1 MEFVV
6 PANKNKCSNLLFIT
20 LPQAWTLAA
29 AEDLVGMQ
37 LFYSIFSRY
46 SENLIIDLAS

>member
-1 MEFVV
+1 MLGLTLNETCGM
-6 PANKNKCSNLLFIT
+6 ANI
-20 LPQAWTLAA
+20 PQAWTLAA